1 MAYMGIDYSVL
12 NAKGELELD
21 LTFREMTDPVEIC
34 IQSIY
39 KRITTNTLFWAL
51 DSTTD
56 IRNWQNVTINKL
68 ILERWKQKTI
78 DLFSE
83 ELRYQVLDLE
93 VLFNAPNTVY
103 INMDVLI
110 NEDPNLKLK
119 LVVKSDSNEVVIE
132 RVE

>member
-12 NAKGELELD
+12 NAKVELELD
-21 LTFREMTDPVEIC
+21 LTFIKMTDPVEIC

-51 DSTTD
+51 DITTD

-103 INMDVLI
+103 VNMDVLI
-110 NEDPNLKLK
+110 NEDKNLKLK
-119 LVVKSDSNEVVIE
+119 LVIKSDSNEVSIE
-132 RVE
+132 RV

>member
-1 MAYMGIDYSVL
+1 MAYMGIDYSAL

-34 IQSIY
+34 IQSVY
-39 KRITTNTLFWAL
+39 KSITTNTLFWAL
-51 DSTTD
+51 DRTTD

-68 ILERWKQKTI
+68 ILEQWKQKI
-78 DLFSE
+78 LDLFAE